1 MTTNWSG
8 VTINGQTF
16 GVAITPMQVVYLH
29 TDGKWYPARA
39 NAEATSAGDIAIAL
53 DTAAANGTG
62 RVLQLGYVANSAW
75 TLTPGGAVYISPATA
90 GALTQTKP
98 STGNVVRA
106 IGYATSA
113 TAIHIDPTPA
123 SAPVATVEGLEVEHG
138 AVIYGTASAWTKL
151 SPGQFRQVLT
161 TNGPGAAPAWRHPHS
176 CPAEVIGIEW
186 DTLSTSPTLTRID
199 AAGKEIIGIALGFFD
214 SHPTFGGRWRCTR
227 NRATGAIEYGSNARG
242 DGLDLTGALAD
253 VLVRKQAFY
262 VKHEFDAGTDLARY
276 WVSPRPA
283 TGFSLHPYFYM
294 RGGGVPAPYMF
305 GGAYESYG
313 LIYNGEFR
321 LGSAS
326 GKIPITGG
334 VAYSDLPNSG
344 RFHIN
349 DAELYASRISPGN
362 AGCESFWG
370 YCADQLLM
378 YIEYGTFDIQTALGK
393 GIVNLLSGT
402 GFAGKLTGVDNIDS
416 RLAENGTG
424 TGDGVNGQTPV
435 CWRGIENP
443 YGNTWKF
450 IIGANVDLDGSF
462 RLIRRDGLGTLA
474 GTLAAGSYEAG
485 TGMATTTGYISGL
498 LHDDLAGLA
507 FIPSA
512 TSGSSDTYLT
522 DQLYAVTANGNILR
536 AGGGWNNAL
545 RAGPGCRTADNS
557 PAASGRSF
565 CARVELRPSQGA

>member
-1 MTTNWSG
+1 MGLPDLYPAQVGSPYTTLAAPYTTGGATMSVVDATKLPDAPNIVCLAGSVSG
-8 VTINGQTF
+8 EFRYAGKDGNILQ
-16 GVAITPMQVVYLH
+16 GVAALPGTP
-29 TDGKWYPARA
+29 A
-39 NAEATSAGDIAIAL
+39 AT
-53 DTAAANGTG
+53 
-62 RVLQLGYVANSAW
+62 W
-75 TLTPGGAVYISPATA
+75 
-90 GALTQTKP
+90 
-98 STGNVVRA
+98 A
-106 IGYATSA
+106 IGTYAFRG
-113 TAIHIDPTPA
+113 
-123 SAPVATVEGLEVEHG
+123 VAAYDTNALQTR
-138 AVIYGTASAWTKL
+138 AVAVQNQVDFLAQL
-151 SPGQFRQVLT
+151 NSPI
-161 TNGPGAAPAWRHPHS
+161 
-176 CPAEVIGIEW
+176 IGIEW
-186 DTLSTSPTLTRID
+186 DTASTSPTLTRID
-199 AAGKEIIGIALGFFD
+199 AAGTPLEGLDSTFFD
-214 SHPTFGGRWRCTR
+214 KHGIFGTRWRCTR
-227 NRATGAIEYGSNARG
+227 NRATGAIEFGTNPRG
-242 DGLDLTGALAD
+242 DGLDLSGALAD

-262 VKHEFDAGTDLARY
+262 AKHEFDDGTDLARY

-283 TGFSLHPYFYM
+283 KGFSLHPYFYM

-305 GGAYESYG
+305 SGAYESYG

-334 VAYSDLPNSG
+334 VAYPDLPNSG

-393 GIVNLLSGT
+393 GIVDLSSGQ
-402 GFAGKLTGVDNIDS
+402 GFAGKLTGADNIDS

-450 IIGANVDLDGSF
+450 IIGANVNLDGSF
-462 RLIRRDGLGTLA
+462 RLIRRDGLGILA
-474 GTLAAGSYEAG
+474 GTLAEGSYEAG

-522 DQLYAVTANGNILR
+522 DQLYAVTANGNILL
-536 AGGGWNNAL
+536 AGGAWIHAL
-545 RAGPGCRTADNS
+545 DAGPGYRF
-557 PAASGRSF
+557 AANGPTTSYRRS
-565 CARVELRPSQGA
+565 CARVELRQLEEGLPHVS

>member
-1 MTTNWSG
+1 MGLPDLYPAQVGSPYTTLAAPYTTGGATMSVADATKLPDAPNIVCLAGSVSG
-8 VTINGQTF
+8 EFRYAGKDGNILQ
-16 GVAITPMQVVYLH
+16 GVAALPGTPAATTWSAGTYAFRGIAAYDM
-29 TDGKWYPARA
+29 
-39 NAEATSAGDIAIAL
+39 NALQQRATSVQNQVDFLAML
-53 DTAAANGTG
+53 
-62 RVLQLGYVANSAW
+62 NS
-75 TLTPGGAVYISPATA
+75 PI
-90 GALTQTKP
+90 
-98 STGNVVRA
+98 
-106 IGYATSA
+106 
-113 TAIHIDPTPA
+113 
-123 SAPVATVEGLEVEHG
+123 
-138 AVIYGTASAWTKL
+138 
-151 SPGQFRQVLT
+151 
-161 TNGPGAAPAWRHPHS
+161 
-176 CPAEVIGIEW
+176 IGIEW
-186 DTLSTSPTLTRID
+186 DTASMSPTLTRID
-199 AAGKEIIGIALGFFD
+199 AAGNDLESLDPTFFD
-214 SHPTFGGRWRCTR
+214 KHAVFGTRWRCTR

-262 VKHEFDAGTDLARY
+262 AKHEFDDGTDLARY

-283 TGFSLHPYFYM
+283 KGFSLHPYFYM

-305 GGAYESYG
+305 SGAYESYG

-334 VAYSDLPNSG
+334 VAYPDLPNSG

-393 GIVNLLSGT
+393 GIVDLLSGS
-402 GFAGKLTGVDNIDS
+402 GFAGLLTGADSIDA

-474 GTLAAGSYEAG
+474 GTLADGSYEAG

-522 DQLYAVTANGNILR
+522 DQLYAATANGNILR
-536 AGGGWNNAL
+536 AGGSWNSAL
-545 RAGPGCRTADNS
+545 NAGPGS
-557 PAASGRSF
+557 RSATNGPTSSRRAY
-565 CARVELRPSQGA
+565 CARVELRQLEEGLPHVS

>member
-16 GVAITPMQVVYLH
+16 GVAVTPMQVVYLH

-39 NAEATSAGDIAIAL
+39 NAEATSAGDIGIAL

-62 RVLQLGYVANSAW
+62 RVLQLGYVSNSAW
-75 TLTPGGAVYISPATA
+75 VLTPGRAVYISPATA

-98 STGNVVRA
+98 GTGNVVRV

-113 TAIHIDPTPA
+113 TTIHIDPTPA

-151 SPGQFRQVLT
+151 PPGQFGQVLT
-161 TNGPGAAPAWRHPHS
+161 TNGPGAAPAWRYPYS

-186 DTLSTSPTLTRID
+186 DTLSSSPTLTRID
-199 AAGKEIIGIALGFFD
+199 AAGKEITDIALGFFD
-214 SHPTFGGRWRCTR
+214 SHPTFGGRWRCVR
-227 NRATGAIEYGSNARG
+227 DRATGTITYGSNARG
-242 DGLDLTGALAD
+242 DGLILDGSAGD
-253 VLVRKQAFY
+253 VLVRKPAFY
-262 VKHEFDAGTDLARY
+262 VKYEYDDDTGLAR
-276 WVSPRPA
+276 WWISPTYRE
-283 TGFSLHPYFYM
+283 GFSLHPSFYM

-305 GGAYESYG
+305 SGAYESYG
-313 LIYNGEFR
+313 LVYGGQFR

-326 GKIPITGG
+326 GKQPVTGG
-334 VAYSDLPNSG
+334 VAYPDLPNNG
-344 RFHIN
+344 RFTID

-378 YIEYGTFDIQTALGK
+378 YIEYGTFDIQSALGK
-393 GIVNLLSGT
+393 GIVDLPAGE
-402 GFAGKLTGVDNIDS
+402 GFVGKLTGADNIDS

-443 YGNTWKF
+443 YGNVWKF
-450 IIGANVDLDGSF
+450 IIGCNFSDDGTF
-462 RLIRRDGLGTLA
+462 RLIRRDGTGTLA
-474 GTLAAGSYEAG
+474 GTLAAGSYE
-485 TGMATTTGYISGL
+485 
-498 LHDDLAGLA
+498 
-507 FIPSA
+507 
-512 TSGSSDTYLT
+512 SGSGIPMVDGSISALLQGDLEGPAFVPAAVAGSTATYLC
-522 DQLYAVTANGNILR
+522 DNWWYPRRANCVLR
-536 AGGGWNNAL
+536 AGGCWYQA
-545 RAGPGCRTADNS
+545 RAAGPCCRNAANS
-557 PAASGRSF
+557 VSAIGRDVG
-565 CARVELRPSQGA
+565 ARVEFRPPEEA

>member
-16 GVAITPMQVVYLH
+16 GVAVTPMQVVYLH

-75 TLTPGGAVYISPATA
+75 ALTPGGAVYISPATA

-151 SPGQFRQVLT
+151 SPGQFGQVLT
-161 TNGPGAAPAWRHPHS
+161 TNGPGAAPAWRHPYS

-199 AAGKEIIGIALGFFD
+199 AAGNEITDIALGFFD
-214 SHPTFGGRWRCTR
+214 SHPTFGGRWRCVR
-227 NRATGAIEYGSNARG
+227 DRATGTITYGSNARG
-242 DGLDLTGALAD
+242 DGLTLDGATGD
-253 VLVRKQAFY
+253 VLVRKPAFWAKKEY
-262 VKHEFDAGTDLARY
+262 DADDGIAR
-276 WVSPRPA
+276 WWISPAYRE
-283 TGFSLHPYFYM
+283 GFSLHPYFYM
-294 RGGGVPAPYMF
+294 RGGGVPSPVMF

-313 LIYNGEFR
+313 YLDGSTFK
-321 LGSAS
+321 LGSAT
-326 GKIPITGG
+326 GKTPVTGG
-334 VAYSDLPNSG
+334 VAYPDLPNSG
-344 RFHIN
+344 RIHIN
-349 DAELYASRISPGN
+349 DAEAYANNVASGF
-362 AGCESFWG
+362 GCESFWG

-378 YIEYGTFDIQTALGK
+378 YIEYGTFDLQTALGK
-393 GIVNLLSGT
+393 GIVDLPSGEN
-402 GFAGKLTGVDNIDS
+402 FAGKQTGADSIDS

-424 TGDGVNGQTPV
+424 TGSGTNGLTPV
-435 CWRGIENP
+435 CWRGLENP

-450 IIGANVDLDGSF
+450 IIGANVYMDGSF

-474 GTLAAGSYEAG
+474 GTLAEGSYESG
-485 TGMATTTGYISGL
+485 TGLPTTDGYISGL
-498 LHDDLAGLA
+498 LHTDLAGVA
-507 FIPSA
+507 FLPSA
-512 TSGSSDTYLT
+512 AAGADNAYLA
-522 DQLYAVTANGNILR
+522 DYWYACNANGNILL
-536 AGGGWNNAL
+536 AGGRWYVARN
-545 RAGPGCRTADNS
+545 AGPGYRNAAYG
-557 PAASGRSF
+557 PAASGRYVG
-565 CARVELRPSQGA
+565 ARLEFRPPQGV

>member
-1 MTTNWSG
+1 MG
-8 VTINGQTF
+8 L
-16 GVAITPMQVVYLH
+16 PDL
-29 TDGKWYPARA
+29 YPAQVGSPYTTLA
-39 NAEATSAGDIAIAL
+39 APYTTGAATMTVVDAAKTPDAPNIACL
-53 DTAAANGTG
+53 
-62 RVLQLGYVANSAW
+62 S
-75 TLTPGGAVYISPATA
+75 GAVSGEFRYAAKDGNNLIGVVKLPGTPTATWPAGTYVFRGIAAYDMNSLQQRAVSAQAQIDVISA
-90 GALTQTKP
+90 K
-98 STGNVVRA
+98 N
-106 IGYATSA
+106 
-113 TAIHIDPTPA
+113 
-123 SAPVATVEGLEVEHG
+123 
-138 AVIYGTASAWTKL
+138 
-151 SPGQFRQVLT
+151 SPI
-161 TNGPGAAPAWRHPHS
+161 
-176 CPAEVIGIEW
+176 IGIEW
-186 DTLSTSPTLTRID
+186 DTMSSSPTLTRID
-199 AAGKEIIGIALGFFD
+199 ALGHEIEAISPDFFD
-214 SHPTFGGRWRCTR
+214 RHLVFGGRWRCVR
-227 NRATGAIEYGSNARG
+227 DRATAQISFGANARG
-242 DGLDLTGALAD
+242 DGLTLDGTAGD
-253 VLVRKQAFY
+253 VLVRKPAY
-262 VKHEFDAGTDLARY
+262 YAKHEFDDGTDLARR
-276 WVSPRPA
+276 WVSARPA
-283 TGFSLHPYFYM
+283 AGFSLHPYFYM
-294 RGGGVPAPYMF
+294 RGGGVPAPYMY

-344 RFHIN
+344 RFHID

-393 GIVNLLSGT
+393 GIVDLPT
-402 GFAGKLTGVDNIDS
+402 GENFAGKLTGADNIDS

-424 TGDGVNGQTPV
+424 TGDEVNGQTPV

-450 IIGANVDLDGSF
+450 IIGTNVDLDGSF

-474 GTLAAGSYEAG
+474 GTLADGSYEAG

-536 AGGGWNNAL
+536 AGGGWYGAL
-545 RAGPGCRTADNS
+545 VAGPGYRDAYNGPTS
-557 PAASGRSF
+557 SSRGS
-565 CARVELRPSQGA
+565 CARVELRQLEEGLPHAS